1 MCFILIMLRYYHLMS
16 KLFTPI
22 DMDVH
27 IGDLHSAI
35 VDREIEIIQELFE
48 EIIAHNKMID
58 DVCDIC
64 AELDC
69 LLSFAEAS
77 KNYNYTRPEM
87 VEDNII
93 EIVGGR

>member
-1 MCFILIMLRYYHLMS
+1 MVV
-16 KLFTPI
+16 
-22 DMDVH
+22 DMDSH

-35 VDREIEIIQELFE
+35 VDKEIEIVQELLE
-48 EIIAHNKMID
+48 EVLPYDKMIGS
-58 DVCDIC
+58 VCDIC

-77 KNYNYTRPEM
+77 KNYNYKQPDM

-93 EIVGGR
+93 EIIGGRFAEN